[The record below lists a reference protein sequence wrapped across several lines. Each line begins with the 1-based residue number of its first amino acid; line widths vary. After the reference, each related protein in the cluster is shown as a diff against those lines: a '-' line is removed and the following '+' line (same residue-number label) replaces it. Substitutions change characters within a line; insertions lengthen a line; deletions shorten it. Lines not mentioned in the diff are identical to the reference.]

1 MSQDLIYMTL
11 ALEEAKKC
19 VPTPTAFC
27 VGAVIVLPKGAP
39 RNTTDKGSLLPI
51 YFHALDIIISTGYSR
66 ELPGNTHAEQCSLD
80 KLADNIRPPPKSA
93 VIYTTMEPCSE
104 RLSGNVPCVDRIIG
118 SGIFKSV
125 KVGVIE
131 PDTFIKNNVGKQKL
145 DAAGIQYVLVS
156 GLEKECLEVATSG
169 H

>member
-1 MSQDLIYMTL
+1 MSQDLIYMAL

-27 VGAVIVLPKGAP
+27 VGAVIVLPKDAQG
-39 RNTTDKGSLLPI
+39 NTTDK
-51 YFHALDIIISTGYSR
+51 DIIISTGYSR

-80 KLADNIRPPPKSA
+80 KLADNTRPPPKSA

-131 PDTFIKNNVGKQKL
+131 PDTFIRNNVGKQKL